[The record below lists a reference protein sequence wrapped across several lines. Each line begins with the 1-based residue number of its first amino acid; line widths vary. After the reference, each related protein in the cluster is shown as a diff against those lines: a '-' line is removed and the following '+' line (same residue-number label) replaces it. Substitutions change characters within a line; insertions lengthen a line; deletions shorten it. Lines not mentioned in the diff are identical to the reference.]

1 MNYDMSS
8 YFEDPEFKE
17 ALARYEGMVENH
29 TPAYFEA
36 DELTDIAE
44 YYASKGRHK
53 DADKA
58 INLAIQLHPD
68 NIDALIFRARSL
80 MLLGKKE
87 EAQMVM
93 QLINNPADREF
104 RFLQADL
111 LIEEEHMEEAEE
123 IFKQLVMDEE
133 YELDTLLDI
142 ILNYVDVNQKEYAKK
157 WIDCL
162 FAHFDMQTLPETNQR
177 LRDVL
182 CDYYSTFN
190 KPKLAIPYLNM
201 TLNEFPYS
209 VQHWNEL
216 GKCYLQQEQYEK
228 AHEAFDFA
236 LAIDENNTET
246 LTLKA
251 FLYSQTANIKE
262 SINYYLRLEKAT
274 EKKPP
279 VYMALAGLHFEMKD
293 YETAMKYTQKLL
305 KQKQEITAFELT
317 DIYSIAALCHVALGH
332 PEEGYMYLDQ
342 VLKQNG
348 NDAETRIY
356 AGQFF
361 TIMAGSKDISEEERK
376 NNIDKAEEQFN
387 LALEFT
393 PKEERMDI
401 LFKIGSKYFDEH
413 LFEYANR
420 YFEQINKEFPHNAHS
435 TYFFLIYGYLYL
447 QQPGPFIHYLAK
459 INKELPDTYAALGVD
474 ENAQFPDQLFNEAI
488 CVIKDDISKGKLNLN
503 NYL

>member
-1 MNYDMSS
+1 MNYNMSS
-8 YFEDPEFKE
+8 YFEDPEFKQ
-17 ALARYEGMVENH
+17 ALAKYEGMVENH

-36 DELTDIAE
+36 DELIDIAE
-44 YYASKGRHK
+44 YYTLRGRHK

-58 INLAIQLHPD
+58 IDLTLQLHPE
-68 NIDALIFRARSL
+68 NTDALIFRIRSL
-80 MLLGKKE
+80 MLQGKKE
-87 EAQMVM
+87 EAKVVM
-93 QLINNPADREF
+93 QLIANSTDREC
-104 RFLQADL
+104 RFLQADML
-111 LIEEEHMEEAEE
+111 MEEDRIEEAEE
-123 IFKQLVMDEE
+123 IFKQLAMDEE

-142 ILNYVDVNQKEYAKK
+142 ILTYIDVNQKEYAGQ
-157 WIDCL
+157 WVDCL
-162 FAHFDMQTLPETNQR
+162 FAHFDMQTLPQTNQR

-182 CDYYSTFN
+182 CDYYNMFN
-190 KPKLAIPYLNM
+190 KPGLAIPYLNM
-201 TLNEFPYS
+201 TLNESPYS
-209 VQHWNEL
+209 IQHWNEL
-216 GKCYLQQEQYEK
+216 AKCYLQQEQYEN
-228 AHEAFDFA
+228 AHEALDFA

-251 FLYSQTANIKE
+251 FLYSRTGNFKE

-274 EKKPP
+274 EKKPS

-348 NDAETRIY
+348 NDMEKRIY

-376 NNIDKAEEQFN
+376 NNIDKAEEQFH

-401 LFKIGSKYFDEH
+401 LFKIGAKYFDEH

-420 YFEQINKEFPHNAHS
+420 YFEQINEEFPQNAHS

-447 QQPGPFIHYLAK
+447 QKPGPFIHYLAK

-474 ENAQFPDQLFNEAI
+474 ENAQLPDKLFNEAI
-488 CVIKDDISKGKLNLN
+488 RVIKDDISKGKINLN
-503 NYL
+503 KYL

>member
-1 MNYDMSS
+1 
-8 YFEDPEFKE
+8 
-17 ALARYEGMVENH
+17 
-29 TPAYFEA
+29 
-36 DELTDIAE
+36 
-44 YYASKGRHK
+44 
-53 DADKA
+53 
-58 INLAIQLHPD
+58 
-68 NIDALIFRARSL
+68 
-80 MLLGKKE
+80 
-87 EAQMVM
+87 
-93 QLINNPADREF
+93 
-104 RFLQADL
+104 
-111 LIEEEHMEEAEE
+111 
-123 IFKQLVMDEE
+123 
-133 YELDTLLDI
+133 
-142 ILNYVDVNQKEYAKK
+142 
-157 WIDCL
+157 
-162 FAHFDMQTLPETNQR
+162 
-177 LRDVL
+177 
-182 CDYYSTFN
+182 
-190 KPKLAIPYLNM
+190 M

-474 ENAQFPDQLFNEAI
+474 ENAPVSRPVIQRSDTRNQGRYQQRQAKLKQLFIIILWNQLHLFNG
-488 CVIKDDISKGKLNLN
+488 VWTT
-503 NYL
+503 

>member
-1 MNYDMSS
+1 
-8 YFEDPEFKE
+8 
-17 ALARYEGMVENH
+17 
-29 TPAYFEA
+29 
-36 DELTDIAE
+36 
-44 YYASKGRHK
+44 
-53 DADKA
+53 
-58 INLAIQLHPD
+58 
-68 NIDALIFRARSL
+68 
-80 MLLGKKE
+80 
-87 EAQMVM
+87 MVM

-111 LIEEEHMEEAEE
+111 LIEEEHMEEADE
-123 IFKQLVMDEE
+123 ILQQLAMDEE

-190 KPKLAIPYLNM
+190 KPDLAIPYLNM

-216 GKCYLQQEQYEK
+216 GKCYLQQEQYEN

-293 YETAMKYTQKLL
+293 YETAMKYTQKAV
-305 KQKQEITAFELT
+305 KT
-317 DIYSIAALCHVALGH
+317 
-332 PEEGYMYLDQ
+332 
-342 VLKQNG
+342 
-348 NDAETRIY
+348 ETGDYCIR
-356 AGQFF
+356 
-361 TIMAGSKDISEEERK
+361 
-376 NNIDKAEEQFN
+376 
-387 LALEFT
+387 
-393 PKEERMDI
+393 
-401 LFKIGSKYFDEH
+401 
-413 LFEYANR
+413 ANR
-420 YFEQINKEFPHNAHS
+420 YI
-435 TYFFLIYGYLYL
+435 
-447 QQPGPFIHYLAK
+447 
-459 INKELPDTYAALGVD
+459 
-474 ENAQFPDQLFNEAI
+474 
-488 CVIKDDISKGKLNLN
+488 
-503 NYL
+503 

>member
-17 ALARYEGMVENH
+17 ALAKYEGMVESH

-36 DELTDIAE
+36 DELIDIAE

-58 INLAIQLHPD
+58 IDLAIQLHPD
-68 NIDALIFRARSL
+68 NTDALIFRARSL

-111 LIEEEHMEEAEE
+111 LIEEEHMEEADE
-123 IFKQLVMDEE
+123 ILQQLAMDEE

-162 FAHFDMQTLPETNQR
+162 FAHFDMQTLPKTNQR

-190 KPKLAIPYLNM
+190 KPDLAIPYLNM

-216 GKCYLQQEQYEK
+216 GKCYLQQEQYEN

-293 YETAMKYTQKLL
+293 YETAMK
-305 KQKQEITAFELT
+305 
-317 DIYSIAALCHVALGH
+317 
-332 PEEGYMYLDQ
+332 
-342 VLKQNG
+342 
-348 NDAETRIY
+348 
-356 AGQFF
+356 
-361 TIMAGSKDISEEERK
+361 
-376 NNIDKAEEQFN
+376 
-387 LALEFT
+387 
-393 PKEERMDI
+393 
-401 LFKIGSKYFDEH
+401 
-413 LFEYANR
+413 
-420 YFEQINKEFPHNAHS
+420 
-435 TYFFLIYGYLYL
+435 
-447 QQPGPFIHYLAK
+447 
-459 INKELPDTYAALGVD
+459 
-474 ENAQFPDQLFNEAI
+474 
-488 CVIKDDISKGKLNLN
+488 
-503 NYL
+503 